1 MTRTLVISMPGN
13 ERLTAGLAGQLSCET
28 GELNTRQFP
37 DGETYLRFAT
47 DLDKRSVVIVC
58 TLAHPNEKILP
69 LIFAAATARELGASK
84 VGLVAPYLAYMR
96 QDRRFNPGEAVTS
109 RQVARLISEA
119 FDWMVT
125 VDPHLHRYGDL
136 SEIYSIP
143 TRVVHAAPLVSRWIK
158 ANIEKPLII
167 GPDSESEQWV
177 AAVASDAD
185 APYCV
190 LEKVRHGD
198 RDVRITLRNLEAWR
212 GRTAV
217 LVDDIISSG
226 RTMIEAVRL
235 LAAQG
240 WPPPVCIA
248 VHGLF
253 ADHSDE
259 LLVGAGARVVT
270 TNSVGSGRSDID
282 IGPLLGEAI
291 KTIKT
296 IETVQPRR

>member
-1 MTRTLVISMPGN
+1 MTPTLLISMPGN
-13 ERLTAGLAGQLSCET
+13 ERLTAELAELLGCEI

-47 DLDKRSVVIVC
+47 DLHKRSVAIVC
-58 TLAHPNEKILP
+58 TLAQPNEKILP
-69 LIFAAATARELGASK
+69 LIFAAATARELGAAR

-109 RQVARLISEA
+109 RQMAHLVSGA

-125 VDPHLHRYGDL
+125 VDPHLHRYSDL

-143 TRVVHAAPLVSRWIK
+143 TRVVHAAPLISRWIK

-198 RDVRITLRNLEAWR
+198 RDVQITLRNLDVWQ
-212 GRTAV
+212 GRAAV

-235 LAAQG
+235 LASQG
-240 WPPPVCIA
+240 WSPPVCIA

-253 ADHSDE
+253 ADHSDS
-259 LLVGAGARVVT
+259 LLVAAGARVVT
-270 TNSVGSGRSDID
+270 TNSVGSGRSGID
-282 IGPLLGEAI
+282 IGLLLARAI
-291 KTIKT
+291 QDV
-296 IETVQPRR
+296 ETVQPCL